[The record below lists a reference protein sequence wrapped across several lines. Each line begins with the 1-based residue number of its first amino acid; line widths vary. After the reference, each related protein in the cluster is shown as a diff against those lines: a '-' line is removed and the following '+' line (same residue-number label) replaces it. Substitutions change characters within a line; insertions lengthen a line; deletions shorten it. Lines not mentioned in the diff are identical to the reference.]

1 MTISIKERFRHM
13 VLQWL
18 LWRLWIALLVA
29 TCGYF
34 HKSNCGLL

>member
-1 MTISIKERFRHM
+1 MTISIKECFR
-13 VLQWL
+13 LWCCSDY
-18 LWRLWIALLVA
+18 WRLWIALLVA